1 MNIHKISHGNPR
13 HFEVGT
19 VGTTMNKSISWKKN
33 LIVLSLSQFMAMAGF
48 GCCMP
53 FIPLLLKNNLHVES
67 EQLRGV
73 FVSIYYLT
81 GMVGLTI
88 AYPIWGMLADRYG
101 RKIMVLRASYIA
113 GMLYPFLA
121 FAPNFWCLLAIRAFT
136 SLFSGTVN
144 PAQTLLLTTLPK
156 EKHGLALGLMST
168 AIWSGDMA
176 GYLLGGIMVDH
187 FGYTVAFMSCGAVYI
202 CSGLLVH
209 VFADEHFTPLSAEEL
224 KAKAAKKQKASLD
237 SILSSGMVWL
247 LLLFLLMGISRRIES
262 PFVAMIVEKINGP
275 EKAATITGVTSAV
288 AALGGVVSG
297 LLIGRLTS
305 KYAAKNLLL
314 PIILFS
320 SIFTFGQ
327 ALSVNIRMLQVC
339 RFLTFVAA
347 GCLQP
352 VLQMMIT
359 SITHPSQHGAYL
371 GWTAS
376 LNSGGG
382 ILCNFISA
390 PLAWFVGVRG
400 IFMASGTILLLMLPL
415 LLPTLKGYRKAQ
427 LLMESQSKSVQ

>member
-1 MNIHKISHGNPR
+1 MDNYS
-13 HFEVGT
+13 
-19 VGTTMNKSISWKKN
+19 SWKKN

-53 FIPLLLKNNLHVES
+53 FIPLLLKNNLHVDS
-67 EQLRGV
+67 EHLRGV
-73 FVSIYYLT
+73 YVSLYYMT
-81 GMVGLTI
+81 GMIGLTI
-88 AYPIWGMLADRYG
+88 AYPIWGMLADRFG

-113 GMLYPFLA
+113 GLLYPLLSL
-121 FAPNFWCLLAIRAFT
+121 APNFWCLLSIRAFT

-144 PAQTLLLTTLPK
+144 PAQTLLLTSIPK
-156 EKHGLALGLMST
+156 EKHGLALGMMST

-187 FGYTVAFMSCGAVYI
+187 FGYTVAFFSCGAVYI
-202 CSGLLVH
+202 LSGLLVH
-209 VFADEHFTPLSAEEL
+209 VFAEEHFTPPSLEEL
-224 KAKAAKKQKASLD
+224 QAKAAKRKKPSLK
-237 SILSSGMVWL
+237 SLMSPGVGWL

-275 EKAATITGVTSAV
+275 EKAATITGITSTF
-288 AALGGVVSG
+288 AALGGIVAG
-297 LLIGRLTS
+297 LLIGRLTT
-305 KYAAKNLLL
+305 KYSAKSLLL
-314 PIILFS
+314 PVILS
-320 SIFTFGQ
+320 SGIFAISQ
-327 ALSVNIRMLQVC
+327 ALSVNITMLWIT
-339 RFLTFVAA
+339 RFLTFMAA

-359 SITHPSQHGAYL
+359 SITDPAKHGAYL

-382 ILCNFISA
+382 ILCSFISA

-400 IFMASGTILLLMLPL
+400 IFVASGVILLIMIPMLIPAMKAYQRGLNLMAE
-415 LLPTLKGYRKAQ
+415 KGQEDQQHKMDTQ
-427 LLMESQSKSVQ
+427 L

>member
-1 MNIHKISHGNPR
+1 MDNYSA
-13 HFEVGT
+13 
-19 VGTTMNKSISWKKN
+19 WKKN

-53 FIPLLLKNNLHVES
+53 FIPLLLKNNLHVDNES
-67 EQLRGV
+67 MRGV
-73 FVSIYYLT
+73 FVSLYYMT
-81 GMVGLTI
+81 GMIGLTI
-88 AYPIWGMLADRYG
+88 AYPIWGMLADKYG

-113 GMLYPFLA
+113 GLLYPLLSL
-121 FAPNFWCLLAIRAFT
+121 APNFWCLLAIRAFT

-144 PAQTLLLTTLPK
+144 PAQTLLLTSIPK
-156 EKHGLALGLMST
+156 EKHGLALGMMST

-187 FGYTVAFMSCGAVYI
+187 FGYTVAFFSCGAVYI
-202 CSGLLVH
+202 LSGLLVH
-209 VFADEHFTPLSAEEL
+209 VFAEEHFTPPTLEEL
-224 KAKAAKKQKASLD
+224 QAKAAKRKKPSLK
-237 SILSSGMVWL
+237 SLMSPGVGWL

-275 EKAATITGVTSAV
+275 DKAATITGITSTF
-288 AALGGVVSG
+288 AALGGIVAG
-297 LLIGRLTS
+297 LLTGRLTA
-305 KYAAKNLLL
+305 KYSARTLLL
-314 PIILFS
+314 PIILS
-320 SIFTFGQ
+320 SGIFAISQ
-327 ALSVNIRMLQVC
+327 ALSVNITMLWIT
-339 RFLTFVAA
+339 RFLTFMAA

-359 SITHPSQHGAYL
+359 SITDPAKHGAYL

-382 ILCNFISA
+382 ILCSAISA

-400 IFMASGTILLLMLPL
+400 IFVASGVILLIMIPMLIPAMKAYQEGLEIMAS
-415 LLPTLKGYRKAQ
+415 KAD
-427 LLMESQSKSVQ
+427 SQQVPQEVK